1 VAGAYVLR
9 TDGGARGNPGPA
21 GAGFVI
27 EDDSGVI
34 VRSGGRFLGVA
45 TNNVAEYEALVW
57 GLQTAVDH
65 GVRQIEVRA
74 DSELVVRQV
83 NGHYKVKNA
92 GLVPLH
98 RAACEL
104 LKRFTSARVVHVRR
118 EENVAADELANRAM
132 DARETVGDGVVPGA
146 GGQTSLFG

>member
-1 VAGAYVLR
+1 VGTYILR

-27 EDDSGVI
+27 EDSEGTV

-57 GLQTAVDH
+57 GLQTALDH
-65 GVRQIEVRA
+65 GVQRIEVKA
-74 DSELVVRQV
+74 DSELIVRQV
-83 NGHYKVKNA
+83 NGHYKVKHA

-98 RAACEL
+98 RTACSL
-104 LKRFTSARVVHVRR
+104 LKRFASSRVVHVRR
-118 EENVAADELANRAM
+118 EENAAADELANRAM
-132 DARETVGDGVVPGA
+132 DARETIGDGVLPGS